1 MLLALRNAVLTEE
14 FDYEFIKHALCA
26 YKNPRVKINDLLKK
40 GKIIRVKKGLYV
52 FGPDLARE
60 PYSKDVLANLIYGP
74 SYISLESALSFYGLI
89 PERVE
94 AITSI
99 TSKRKKLFNT
109 PVGIFSYRYINPAI
123 YPYGVTL
130 HELDKNHSILI
141 ASKEKA
147 LSDMLYFSVKM
158 KDEPQIKKY
167 LFDDLRIDI
176 EGIKDFDLKKINK
189 LAGLYGHNIKL
200 FHNFLRGL
208 K

>member
-14 FDYEFIKHALCA
+14 FDYGFIKHALCA

-123 YPYGVTL
+123 YSYGVTL

-176 EGIKDFDLKKINK
+176 EGIKDFDLKKINR
-189 LAGLYGHNIKL
+189 LSGLYGHNINL

>member
-1 MLLALRNAVLTEE
+1 MLLALRNAVQTEE

-74 SYISLESALSFYGLI
+74 SYISLESALSFYSLI

-123 YPYGVTL
+123 YSYGVTL

-167 LFDDLRIDI
+167 LFDDLRINI

-200 FHNFLRGL
+200 FRNFLRGL